1 MVLQVRDSIEIV
13 HTSEYPVFLKVYFS
27 TFTALL
33 SERSKPMSEDPHEQK
48 LRMAVLEILNR
59 LPQNEIL
66 RPYVADLLKL
76 AMQILTTDT
85 EESALVCLRII
96 FDAHKNF
103 RPDLSQEVNPFLDF
117 VQAIYRNL
125 PETLQA
131 LEEASAGANPT
142 AAGEGD
148 TEEGK
153 DGGEEGGKGGD
164 GGGGEGGAGEEK
176 GKGKGRGDREK
187 GKGRERGKEREGDK
201 KGDVAMDEAPT
212 AQPGARA
219 RPVQSMK
226 SFRVVTECPLI
237 VMFLFQLYP
246 ESVKRYVQELL
257 PLMVQCISLKVESSG
272 AVQGGLFADF
282 KAAQVKTVSFL
293 TYLLRSPTHAVSYQV
308 SICQSIVDLLVTCPD
323 SINIR
328 KELLVAT
335 RHVLATEHRHLFFP
349 FLDTL
354 LVQDNL
360 IGKSRACFKALRPLA
375 YSLLAELIHHMRMQL
390 SLEQMGPIIYM
401 FSRNVH
407 DPSQP
412 FSVQMTCVRLILNL
426 VESIYNMRQDVVGQ
440 KEGRVLLGRI
450 LSAFMDKFGSLAHQ
464 IPELME
470 VRKQRLRKLEL
481 AGALVPAAPG
491 GVGGGGARGGGAG
504 GAAGTAR
511 RADAGEGG
519 AGRGVPLGEGVK
531 PGSLYI
537 VGASEK
543 EGEKEISDCRNLVK
557 TLVLGMKTLVWSI
570 TNFSRMP
577 PSQAHP
583 MQIPPVGLT
592 SEEVRV
598 TARLLSSGIQ
608 CLQIFGAN
616 EGETIEVYD
625 HFATIFSV
633 LDLGNFHEVFAC
645 SMDSLF
651 AELQTSSSL
660 VQIPAHLLASADTCR
675 QFGDV
680 LAAFLVGHKLDA
692 LGSPTTPEGFLVLR
706 LFQLLFGSLA
716 KFTQC
721 ESVLQARLVPLM
733 EECLGNMREN
743 PNPAGYIHLMRALFK
758 ALSGGKLEKLY
769 HEFLYV
775 LPLTAGTFHSMLE
788 GPKAH
793 ALREPLVELCL
804 TIPARLQ
811 ALLPHLRLL
820 MRPLLFALQSSV
832 RDLVSLGMRTLEF
845 WVDSLNPEFLEPEMA
860 AIEQE
865 LMSTLRSHL
874 RPHPY
879 PFGAKTLQLLGKLG
893 GRNRRFL
900 QEPTRLDYKPNP
912 EHGLRLILT
921 FEPNTSFLVP
931 LDKCIT
937 LARKALIDKNNLHS
951 QGPMPRYYQQQALA
965 FLRACLASVLNIS
978 AVADGDGG
986 SDAKSMGEQLQAY
999 VLRSDPGETSA
1010 PSESGQQGVKTK
1022 TQLEAEEA
1030 VFKGLVSSLVS
1041 LSTDPDLVEDRQP
1054 AEVADAGAGPR
1065 KSGGPKRLD
1074 SFMVHICQHFAI
1086 LFAVHKGRPVP
1097 AGASGPV
1104 KMSGLREINPILFL
1118 DSLVEVLSTDNH
1130 RTSRAALQC
1139 LCIFSDS
1146 LVLLVKAREEIRA
1159 EQGLEPG
1166 EVPEVF
1172 SELLLRLVHCCYN
1185 PTLHSQLAGAIALKE
1200 VVSRIST
1207 NFVKIPV
1214 VKVARAFLHVLKR
1227 LPHHCKS
1234 ETKEVTE
1241 ALSTFLGVYMG
1252 KSGKSAKDGK
1262 ETEKGG
1268 KGDGKA
1274 KGKDKGK
1281 GKSAA
1286 SGSSKPDEFALKCVK
1301 EIVDVFA
1308 QELLLSTHSG
1318 LAVRAAIEGDLQ
1330 KIAEWMGVGAD
1341 TLLEPHSK
1349 NCYKSLFGRPLT
1361 SRSLESQI
1369 ECMMAVRLCVS
1380 LEPPL
1385 LKSLAPEVVSFLQD
1399 VVKIAE
1405 LEDSRLPAL
1414 KSPNLGIHAAA
1425 RLREEC
1431 LRVLGKAVGMAEM
1444 CQEDQ
1449 LELRSRIIS
1458 VFFKYLTNRSE
1469 GAVNAAYEG
1478 LKTVVDKQA
1487 LPRDLLQQ
1495 SLRPVLFNLQRHT
1508 HLTLPLLAG
1517 LAKLL
1522 KLLSNQFNP
1531 TLGEKLLEHLKNW
1544 LEPEKL
1550 ANTQRSWRPGE
1561 EHKVAAAMIDLFH
1574 LLPSSASKFLESAQD
1589 RPGLV
1594 ALTIRLETQLP
1605 ISANHLQIISPFR
1618 APLTR
1623 YLNRYA
1629 PAAIKYFL
1637 VRMNNPTYFLR
1648 LLDIIR
1654 SKEGE
1659 PLLECLTA
1667 SADVIVSACFSK
1679 ALQESSG
1686 KEKAGGDAATPATGV
1701 SDLRFHGLKLVVS
1714 IVKIKPDWLQ
1724 GESEL
1729 VEALWT
1735 MWRDS
1740 GRIERLTSEEILP
1753 PYQLKESKWLVK
1765 CLMNIVSHTKE
1776 PANLFEIVTIF
1787 AFRSRYDYT
1796 FVKKFLL
1803 KELTE
1808 VYTIDEKRKVLSHF
1822 IQAFS
1827 EPDAEQKTLVYG
1839 LKHVVLPMLEDA
1851 FKLKGEMDL
1860 IPDDE
1865 ISSIVKLML
1874 DPPAKALEKFIEP
1887 LRIQLLQLA
1896 TCLIKYNSSRM
1907 VTHRKELIKFGW
1919 NHLKRE
1925 EQESKNWAFVNVC
1938 HFLSAFQAPEKI
1950 ILQVYVALLR
1960 SHQAEG
1966 RALVQEAL
1974 DALTPSLPSR
1984 LVEPSSGAK
1993 YPIWIRYT
2001 KKILVEEGHSNPH
2014 LVHIWKTI
2022 IRHADHFYS
2031 SRGQFVPHMV
2041 YSLSR
2046 LGLPQSSTI
2055 DNRQLAVE
2063 LAAVIIQWD
2072 QRRAAE
2078 LTPPPAKDGGEKGGA
2093 VGSKRAADP
2102 ESPGSSPA
2110 KRRGVG
2116 DGEDGEKPRGKP
2128 AEEDDKEKG
2137 DGDGKDKGSDAKEAP
2152 GAEAMKVDAGAEYA
2166 PSTSMQ
2172 ETIVNFLVRMS
2183 FLMGESADSYFKSI
2197 NRRSLGLL
2205 TQCLRLWSTTA
2216 VKMGYIERLVNS
2228 NKSRQV
2234 SVVPALTTSLEIMN
2248 CALREQ
2254 PVSFLGTSLPQIM
2267 FVMEPTLTSE
2277 NAKLVD
2283 ALGAVLS
2290 KIHEHL
2296 AADASSDEAQKA
2308 VQYFDSLITSHF
2320 SAAAAGAARDPNKGS
2335 PVHIAAIL
2343 RILVA
2348 QTKVTGHYLDTFS
2361 GDFVKLLKFFASEKI
2376 AEAASK
2382 KGRADKSKTTAA
2394 KLASNICM
2402 LLRLLSHKI
2411 LDDAG
2416 QKQMLLHTL
2425 ISLMTSKPPDGAIL
2439 LEILNAI
2446 RNWSEKSTDTS
2457 SNLTVKETVLFLQ
2470 RLAPVERHGLNVGD
2484 WNRTFLTALLQ
2495 ICRSKATGETAQAL
2509 RVQAFRSVEQVFLM
2523 GLQAREPKLRHAY
2536 FQLHNASLGR
2546 TLFARLKHIVD
2557 GQEWEAMASDFW
2569 LKQGTDLLFAILLEK
2584 EPINL
2589 APTSAKV
2596 APVWDESWKADDAE
2610 MPDADGAEET
2620 GKDKGR
2626 DRDRDKDKNRDKD
2639 KDKGEEKGKDKDK
2652 DKEQDKEKEAEGEGA
2667 NIQKYA
2673 RTLLARH
2680 GAFMNTVS
2688 KLRVAD
2694 MIFPLREFAQ
2704 IDCHVAYHLWVLI
2717 FPIVWATLQKE
2728 EQLQLA
2734 KPMISLLSKEYH
2746 VQQAARRP
2754 NVVQAL
2760 LEGIS
2765 LSQPQPKIPSELIKF
2780 LGKSCNAWHIA
2791 LPLLESHVLLFP
2803 QEGRCADALLELY
2816 KLLNEDDIYCG
2827 LWKRRCTSEQSRA
2840 GLSLVQ
2846 HGFWEEAQDV
2856 FFDSITKSRAGR
2868 LSVSRAELG
2877 LWEEQWVTCARELN
2891 QWNQLADFGRRTEN
2905 YRLLMDSLWKIA
2917 DWHTLKDTVLPKIQ
2931 THDMPQL
2938 LMVQGYVHLQEGHVV
2953 EGDQCVMNGI
2963 QAVLQRW
2970 WQLPELGHQPH
2981 LPLLYVFQQLVE
2993 LQESTRV
3000 LMELGSGQQQP
3011 QHSYSELKDILE
3023 TWRLRTPNLW
3033 DPLSH
3038 WHDLLQWRNH
3048 MYNIVINAFK
3058 GFQEVSPQLH
3068 QLGYKDKAWSVNKL
3082 ARIAR
3087 YQNMC
3092 GVCVSI
3098 LMKMYGYYQ
3107 MEVQE
3112 AFHKI
3117 REQAMAYLEMPDK
3130 AADGLSLVNTV
3141 NLDYFQPSHQA
3152 EIFRLKACIYRK
3164 MGSHKEAQMAFS
3176 TSLALDKLLPEGWFS
3191 WGLFNQNMYL
3201 QTGSAPH
3208 LEAAASCF
3216 LQGMRLGDAGSNQQ
3230 TPYILQKLAF
3240 DQNCA
3245 VVGQA
3250 LSRFGKQVPVKVW
3263 LPHVAH
3269 MLLCLQRPE
3278 APYLKPLLYRV
3289 TQEFPQAI
3297 YYALRAF
3304 LLDRRDEAQKHS
3316 AKGTLHVGPVP
3327 SAADAFTAGKEL
3339 MDLLRQKWGGL
3350 VQELEMFIHEI
3361 GAKFVSGSEERLLAV
3376 VHALIHR
3383 CYKYPTASASPVPQ
3397 NLRRELSSICKACFS
3412 VDSSSKHSSF
3422 LQQYKTDFLRDL
3434 DPNFREDGAAAPSP
3448 EGKGGAA
3455 GAQPP
3460 APQASAT
3467 FPASLGNLIKCLKR
3481 WKKLL
3486 EGHIEERLPSSLKLE
3501 DESRALQ
3508 EMPLNDIEMPGQYRD
3523 PTANS
3528 APVYVSRIGPDVDVV
3543 RRQGA
3548 SHRRLRLL
3556 GSDGQTRRFLVQ
3568 SGHGSTAS
3576 CDERMAGLMNA
3587 FNRALA
3593 KSCDSHKRHLQFHTP
3608 ALVQVWPQVR
3618 LIEDDPSYTSFM
3630 SAYEINCAR
3639 YGREPDLPIAHFK
3652 EQCAQAIGSG
3662 LSPDAILDLRL
3673 RSFSDICTK
3682 LISENI
3688 ITQFM
3693 YKTLSG
3699 PNHLWI
3705 FKKQLAHHLALTG
3718 LLCYLFKIAGRSPS
3732 RTLFSRSTGY
3742 IQQLEF
3748 FPQYDETYH
3757 IDSNEP
3763 VPFRLT
3769 RNLQTF
3775 LTPFGVEGV
3784 YVAAFASAAGA
3795 LAGGREK
3802 QVLQSQLLLYFH
3814 DEVLNWGW
3822 RRALGDQ
3829 VFQPSAEQLHGFAQR
3844 NVDTVLKHLD
3854 LVTPKAPSPG
3864 GGGGKGAAGAPP
3876 GKAKHCQQG
3885 VSDLVLAASSPKN
3898 LCRMDPTW
3906 HPWF

>member
-1 MVLQVRDSIEIV
+1 MLQVRDSIEIV
-13 HTSEYPVFLKVYFS
+13 HTSEYPVFLKVYFV
-27 TFTALL
+27 TFTSLL
-33 SERSKPMSEDPHEQK
+33 SERSKPMSTDPHEQK

-85 EESALVCLRII
+85 EEAALVCLRII

-103 RPDLSQEVNPFLDF
+103 RPDLNQEVNPFLDF

-125 PETLQA
+125 PKTLQT
-131 LEEASAGANPT
+131 LEDPGVKA
-142 AAGEGD
+142 EGSGQE
-148 TEEGK
+148 EEGSK
-153 DGGEEGGKGGD
+153 EKGDGEEGGEED
-164 GGGGEGGAGEEK
+164 AGNKSK
-176 GKGKGRGDREK
+176 GKGKNKAKGGAEK
-187 GKGRERGKEREGDK
+187 GDEPMSEVSPDGEAKENRPRG
-201 KGDVAMDEAPT
+201 
-212 AQPGARA
+212 
-219 RPVQSMK
+219 PVHSMK

-257 PLMVQCISLKVESSG
+257 PLMVQCISLKVGNPQTVEERAG
-272 AVQGGLFADF
+272 MYADF

-293 TYLLRSPTHAVSYQV
+293 TYLLRSPTHAVSYQD

-349 FLDTL
+349 YLDTL
-354 LVQDNL
+354 LVEGNL

-390 SLEQMGPIIYM
+390 SLQQMGPIIYM

-412 FSVQMTCVRLILNL
+412 LSVQMTCVRLILNL
-426 VESIYNMRQDVVGQ
+426 VESIYNMRQDTVGQ
-440 KEGRVLLGRI
+440 KEGRILLGRI
-450 LSAFMDKFGSLAHQ
+450 LSAFMDKFSSLAHQ
-464 IPELME
+464 IPELMDG
-470 VRKQRLRKLEL
+470 RKEHQQKFEKTKTLSSL
-481 AGALVPAAPG
+481 
-491 GVGGGGARGGGAG
+491 G
-504 GAAGTAR
+504 GAARGDVQPGGSSSGTGRTRGDAAGPGGSAGGQE
-511 RADAGEGG
+511 AD
-519 AGRGVPLGEGVK
+519 LK

-543 EGEKEISDCRNLVK
+543 EVEKEISDCRNLVK

-570 TNFSRMP
+570 TNFNRATQ
-577 PSQAHP
+577 SQARP
-583 MQIPPVGLT
+583 MQMPIVGLT

-598 TARLLSSGIQ
+598 TSRLLSSGIQ

-616 EGETIEVYD
+616 ESETIEVYD

-633 LDLGNFHEVFAC
+633 LDIGNFHEVFAC

-651 AELQTSSSL
+651 NELKASSSL

-680 LAAFLVGHKLDA
+680 LASFLVGQKLSA

-721 ESVLQARLVPLM
+721 ESVLQTRLVPLM

-793 ALREPLVELCL
+793 ALKEPLVELCL

-820 MRPLLFALQSSV
+820 MRPLLFALQSNV

-900 QEPTRLDYKPNP
+900 QEPSRLEYKPNP

-937 LARKALIDKNNLHS
+937 LARKALIDKNHLHS
-951 QGPMPRYYQQQALA
+951 QSPIPRYYQQQALA

-978 AVADGDGG
+978 AVASEG
-986 SDAKSMGEQLQAY
+986 DAKSMGEKLHAY
-999 VLRSDPGETSA
+999 VLRSDPAETSA
-1010 PSESGQQGVKTK
+1010 PSEGGQQGVKTK
-1022 TQLEAEEA
+1022 TQLEAEED
-1030 VFKGLVSSLVS
+1030 VFKGLISSLVS
-1041 LSTDPDLVEDRQP
+1041 LSTDPELLEDRQ
-1054 AEVADAGAGPR
+1054 ASTETGDSGVGPR
-1065 KSGGPKRLD
+1065 KSGGSKRLD

-1097 AGASGPV
+1097 AGASGPGKV
-1104 KMSGLREINPILFL
+1104 SGLREINPILFL
-1118 DSLVEVLSTDNH
+1118 DSLIEVLSTDNH
-1130 RTSRAALQC
+1130 RTSRSALQC

-1146 LVLLVKAREEIRA
+1146 LVLLVKAREEVRK
-1159 EQGLEPG
+1159 EKGLEPE

-1200 VVSRIST
+1200 VVSRISM
-1207 NFVKIPV
+1207 NFVKVPV

-1252 KSGKSAKDGK
+1252 KTWKLRVGGK
-1262 ETEKGG
+1262 EKRS
-1268 KGDGKA
+1268 KGDKA
-1274 KGKDKGK
+1274 KGKDKSGD
-1281 GKSAA
+1281 AA
-1286 SGSSKPDEFALKCVK
+1286 TETALACVK
-1301 EIVDVFA
+1301 EIVDVFV

-1318 LAVRAAIEGDLQ
+1318 LAVRSAIEGNL
-1330 KIAEWMGVGAD
+1330 KNIADWMGVGAG
-1341 TLLEPHSK
+1341 TLLESQSK
-1349 NCYKSLFGRPLT
+1349 NCQKSLFGRPLS

-1369 ECMMAVRLCVS
+1369 ECMMAVRLCIS
-1380 LEPPL
+1380 FEPPL
-1385 LKSLAPEVVSFLQD
+1385 LQTLSPELVTFLQD

-1414 KSPNLGIHAAA
+1414 KSPTLGIHAAA

-1431 LRVLGKAVGMAEM
+1431 LKVLGAAAGLAEL
-1444 CQEDQ
+1444 CQEEQ

-1469 GAVNAAYEG
+1469 GAVDAAYEG

-1487 LPRDLLQQ
+1487 LPRELLQQ

-1605 ISANHLQIISPFR
+1605 ISASHLQLISPFR

-1659 PLLECLTA
+1659 PLRDCLA
-1667 SADVIVSACFSK
+1667 ESADVIISACFSK
-1679 ALQESSG
+1679 AVQESE
-1686 KEKAGGDAATPATGV
+1686 EKNKADADSTTPATGV

-1714 IVKIKPDWLQ
+1714 IVKLKPDWLHA
-1724 GESEL
+1724 ESQL
-1729 VEALWT
+1729 VDALWA
-1735 MWRDS
+1735 MWRDP
-1740 GRIERLTSEEILP
+1740 GRIERLNSEEVLQ
-1753 PYQLKESKWLVK
+1753 PYQLKETKWLVK
-1765 CLMNIVSHTKE
+1765 CLMNVSTHTKDPAIHFDIVS
-1776 PANLFEIVTIF
+1776 VF
-1787 AFRSRYDYT
+1787 AFRSRYDYI
-1796 FVKKFLL
+1796 FVKNFFTKQLTEAYTL
-1803 KELTE
+1803 KE
-1808 VYTIDEKRKVLSHF
+1808 KHGVLSHF
-1822 IQAFS
+1822 INIFRD
-1827 EPDAEQKTLVYG
+1827 PGVEQKTLVHG
-1839 LKHVVLPMLEDA
+1839 LKYIILPMVEDA
-1851 FKLKGEMDL
+1851 FKKGDL
-1860 IPDDE
+1860 DIIPEDD
-1865 ISSIVKLML
+1865 ISNIVKEML
-1874 DPPAKALEKFIEP
+1874 DPPADTLEKYTEP
-1887 LRIQLLQLA
+1887 FRIQLLQLA

-1966 RALVQEAL
+1966 RSLVQEAL
-1974 DALTPSLPSR
+1974 DVLTPSLPSR

-2055 DNRQLAVE
+2055 ENRQLAVE

-2072 QRRAAE
+2072 KRHEANVAA
-2078 LTPPPAKDGGEKGGA
+2078 AAGGKSNDDENVGG
-2093 VGSKRAADP
+2093 KRAAAPQDP
-2102 ESPGSSPA
+2102 DPPA
-2110 KRRGVG
+2110 AKKMAVDEGGDRPRRISVAGV
-2116 DGEDGEKPRGKP
+2116 
-2128 AEEDDKEKG
+2128 
-2137 DGDGKDKGSDAKEAP
+2137 GSDAKGADDKCEAEKKGEDAAVGGGNEKSEGVTEP
-2152 GAEAMKVDAGAEYA
+2152 MKVDSATAYT
-2166 PSTSMQ
+2166 PSVSMQ

-2183 FLMGESADSYFKSI
+2183 FLMGESSDAYFKSI

-2205 TQCLRLWSTTA
+2205 TQCLRLWNTTA

-2248 CALREQ
+2248 CALRVQ
-2254 PVSFLGTSLPQIM
+2254 PVAFLRHSLPQIL

-2283 ALGAVLS
+2283 SLGAVLS
-2290 KIHEHL
+2290 KTHLHL
-2296 AADASSDEAQKA
+2296 AANSSSLEAQKA
-2308 VQYFDSLITSHF
+2308 IQYFDALIKSHF
-2320 SAAAAGAARDPNKGS
+2320 AAAEAGANREPGKGA

-2348 QTKVTGHYLDTFS
+2348 QTKVTPHYLNSFS

-2376 AEAASK
+2376 AESSSK
-2382 KGRADKSKTTAA
+2382 KGRQDKSKSTAA

-2411 LDDAG
+2411 LDNTEE
-2416 QKQMLLHTL
+2416 KQMLLHTL

-2446 RNWSEKSTDTS
+2446 RSWSEKSTDTA

-2495 ICRSKATGETAQAL
+2495 ICRSKATGEAAQAL
-2509 RVQAFRSVEQVFLM
+2509 RAQAFRSVEQVFLM
-2523 GLQAREPKLRHAY
+2523 GLQAREPKLRHSF

-2557 GQEWEAMASDFW
+2557 GQEWEAMASEFW
-2569 LKQGTDLLFAILLEK
+2569 LKQGTDLLFAILLDK

-2589 APTSAKV
+2589 APTSAKL
-2596 APVWDESWKADDAE
+2596 APVWDSAWQADKE
-2610 MPDADGAEET
+2610 MLDADTDAGANEPT
-2620 GKDKGR
+2620 G
-2626 DRDRDKDKNRDKD
+2626 
-2639 KDKGEEKGKDKDK
+2639 EKGSKSKGKATGD
-2652 DKEQDKEKEAEGEGA
+2652 DKEEGGPDGEA
-2667 NIQKYA
+2667 NVQKYA
-2673 RTLLARH
+2673 RTLLSRH
-2680 GAFMNTVS
+2680 GAFMDTVS
-2688 KLRVAD
+2688 KLRVSD

-2704 IDCHVAYHLWVLI
+2704 IDSHVAYHLWVLI

-2734 KPMISLLSKEYH
+2734 KPMIALLSKEYH
-2746 VQQAARRP
+2746 VQQAVRRP

-2816 KLLNEDDIYCG
+2816 KLLNEEDIYCG
-2827 LWKRRCTSEQSRA
+2827 LWKRRCSSAESRA

-2846 HGFWEEAQDV
+2846 HGFWEDAQNV
-2856 FFDSITKSRAGR
+2856 FFDSISKNRTGR
-2868 LSVSRAELG
+2868 LNVARAELG
-2877 LWEEQWVTCARELN
+2877 LWEEQWISCARELN
-2891 QWNQLADFGRRTEN
+2891 QWSELADFGRRTEN

-2931 THDMPQL
+2931 TDDMPQL

-3087 YQNMC
+3087 YQSMC

-3130 AADGLSLVNTV
+3130 LTDGLSLVNTV

-3164 MGSHKEAQMAFS
+3164 MGSSDEAQLAFS

-3191 WGLFNQNMYL
+3191 WGLFNQDMYL
-3201 QTGSAPH
+3201 KMGNASH
-3208 LEAAASCF
+3208 LEAAVSCF
-3216 LQGMRLGDAGSNQQ
+3216 LQGMRLGDAGSSQQ
-3230 TPYILQKLAF
+3230 TSFILQKLAF
-3240 DQNCA
+3240 DKNCGT
-3245 VVGQA
+3245 VGQT

-3278 APYLKPLLYRV
+3278 APCLKLILYRI

-3304 LLDRRDEAQKHS
+3304 LLDRRDEAQKQS
-3316 AKGTLHVGPVP
+3316 AKPMQVGPVP

-3422 LQQYKTDFLRDL
+3422 LQQYKSDFLRDL
-3434 DPNFREDGAAAPSP
+3434 DPNFGEDPAKGAGG
-3448 EGKGGAA
+3448 EKGGNGGAA
-3455 GAQPP
+3455 T
-3460 APQASAT
+3460 PQAPSSS
-3467 FPASLGNLIKCLKR
+3467 FPASLGDLIKCLKR

-3486 EGHIEERLPSSLKLE
+3486 EGHIEERLPRSLKLE

-3523 PTANS
+3523 PILNS
-3528 APVYVSRIGPDVDVV
+3528 AVVYVSRIGPDVDVV

-3593 KSCDSHKRHLQFHTP
+3593 KSCDSHRRHLQFHTP

-3618 LIEDDPSYTSFM
+3618 LIEDDPSYSSFM

-3688 ITQFM
+3688 FTQFM

-3699 PNHLWI
+3699 PDHLWI

-3748 FPQYDETYH
+3748 FPQYDEAYH

-3795 LAGGREK
+3795 LADGR
-3802 QVLQSQLLLYFH
+3802 QQQILQSQLLLYFH

-3829 VFQPSAEQLHGFAQR
+3829 VFQPTSEVLHSFAQR

-3854 LVTPKAPSPG
+3854 LVTPRPPQGGPG
-3864 GGGGKGAAGAPP
+3864 EAGKPRTE
-3876 GKAKHCQQG
+3876 KHCQQG
-3885 VSDLVLAASSPKN
+3885 VCDLVLVASSPKN